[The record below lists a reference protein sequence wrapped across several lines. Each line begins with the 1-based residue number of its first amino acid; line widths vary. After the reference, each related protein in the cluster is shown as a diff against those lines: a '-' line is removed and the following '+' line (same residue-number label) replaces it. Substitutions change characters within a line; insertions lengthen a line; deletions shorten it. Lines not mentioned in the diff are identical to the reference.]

1 LSGLAGCFAWQY
13 NLALLFVTSHYITA
27 WHNALNG
34 VCLACTFA
42 AAIWRI
48 AMNTSLRQC
57 CIYIQRAE
65 QNVSTYNMQKLQI
78 IGSILGKQNNQ
89 AYVLFR
95 FDLRSQKIIL
105 RLLLNQNID
114 LVQDIVPGIGETY
127 YNLMKIFESMQ
138 DTIPSVA
145 LLSYIRTL
153 IVCHLI

>member
-1 LSGLAGCFAWQY
+1 
-13 NLALLFVTSHYITA
+13 
-27 WHNALNG
+27 
-34 VCLACTFA
+34 
-42 AAIWRI
+42 
-48 AMNTSLRQC
+48 
-57 CIYIQRAE
+57 
-65 QNVSTYNMQKLQI
+65 MQKLQI